1 VPPGAANRKLFAS
14 IETRTKALH
23 FGVGMDLAGRRVGI
37 VGAGVGGLSAALA
50 LSRHGADVQVFE
62 RAHQRRREGIALLVW
77 ANAMRAL
84 GKLGV
89 YEAVRARSTPIEVT
103 EVRNPR
109 GDVLARLPIGAWTE
123 SPEPPTVAVRR
134 PDLLAALAQAV
145 GSDRVRIGATFSSYR
160 VRGDIVIARFAD
172 GEEIELDALVGADGI
187 NSAVRAQL
195 LGDGPARSANQHAW
209 VGVARDVAHLVRAG
223 ISTATIGRGPRFWTA
238 ALDHGAAFWFATLHD
253 PLRGAEHATTD
264 LGREY
269 ASWHAPIG
277 ELIAATRDEE
287 IAYTQIFDRPPSD
300 RWGAGPVTLL
310 GDAAHASTPD
320 LGQGACQ
327 AIESAVVLGHALER
341 AKTIADGLRSY
352 ERLRMER
359 TATISRLCWL
369 TSLNSTARNPAVC
382 GVRDTVV
389 RLGLPAIARGP
400 LTWILA
406 GQEC

>member
-1 VPPGAANRKLFAS
+1 
-14 IETRTKALH
+14 
-23 FGVGMDLAGRRVGI
+23 MDLAGRRVGI

-50 LSRHGADVQVFE
+50 LARLGAEVQVFE

-84 GKLGV
+84 AKLGV
-89 YEAVRARSTPIEVT
+89 YDAVRACSTPIEIT

-109 GDVLARLPIGAWTE
+109 GDVLAQLPIGTWTGTSE
-123 SPEPPTVAVRR
+123 TPTVAVRR

-145 GSDRVRIGATFSSYR
+145 GAHRVRVGATLSSYT
-160 VRGDIVIARFAD
+160 VRGSVVIARFAD
-172 GEEIELDALVGADGI
+172 DEEIELDALIGADGI
-187 NSAVRAQL
+187 NSTVRAQL
-195 LGDGPARSANQHAW
+195 LRDGPARSANQHAW
-209 VGVARDVAHLVRAG
+209 VGVARDVAHHLRAG

-253 PLRGAEHATTD
+253 PLRGAEQARAE
-264 LGREY
+264 LAREY

-277 ELIAATRDEE
+277 ELIAATRDDD
-287 IAYTQIFDRPPSD
+287 IAYTQIFDRPPTD
-300 RWGAGPVTLL
+300 RWGSGPVTLL

-327 AIESAVVLGHALER
+327 AIESAVVLGVSLER
-341 AKTIADGLRSY
+341 ATTIADGLRSY

-369 TSLNSTARNPAVC
+369 TSLNSTARSPAVC

-389 RLGLPAIARGP
+389 RLGLSAIARGP
-400 LTWILA
+400 LTWIMA